1 MMWEIIEKGRTPKD
15 YEYPETRRYKK
26 NFDKED
32 DKMGM
37 RYPDYDLED
46 KLDDAYK
53 CGWKE
58 GYKKAMKEFEDSYNE
73 RRMGR

>member
-1 MMWEIIEKGRTPKD
+1 MMWEIIEKGRTPRE
-15 YEYPETRRYKK
+15 YEYPDSRRYKRD
-26 NFDKED
+26 FDRED
-32 DKMGM
+32 ERMGM
-37 RYPDYDLED
+37 RHSDYDLDE

-53 CGWKE
+53 CGLKE